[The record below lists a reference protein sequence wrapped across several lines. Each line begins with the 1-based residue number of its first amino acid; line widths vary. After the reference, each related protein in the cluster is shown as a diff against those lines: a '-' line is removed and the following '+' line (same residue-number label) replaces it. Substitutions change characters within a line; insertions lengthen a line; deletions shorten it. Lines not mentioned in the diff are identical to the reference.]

1 MPCAQ
6 CKIDVPRVSLQ
17 YEHTATRYVHANAT
31 WCTQPLDACTQPWC
45 VHCHRRL
52 GSQLRLH
59 STCGIDMMLSAI
71 MKSERHVELACR
83 LTQFH
88 ELQHRCWIFIAQLPN
103 RFGQEHVIRVVAP
116 WHIAQALRGVA
127 DDGLGLR
134 LAAAPV
140 SCAER
145 IPVHCCITCACSQL
159 SWGTLHSG

>member
-1 MPCAQ
+1 MSL
-6 CKIDVPRVSLQ
+6 CKTNTLPPSMSMQMQKGVCNRSMHALNRGVFIV
-17 YEHTATRYVHANAT
+17 TA
-31 WCTQPLDACTQPWC
+31 C
-45 VHCHRRL
+45 L
-52 GSQLRLH
+52 GIKMHLH
-59 STCGIDMMLSAI
+59 STCGFDMILPAI

-88 ELQHRCWIFIAQLPN
+88 ELQHRCLILIAQLPN
-103 RFGQEHVIRVVAP
+103 GFGQEHVIRVVAP